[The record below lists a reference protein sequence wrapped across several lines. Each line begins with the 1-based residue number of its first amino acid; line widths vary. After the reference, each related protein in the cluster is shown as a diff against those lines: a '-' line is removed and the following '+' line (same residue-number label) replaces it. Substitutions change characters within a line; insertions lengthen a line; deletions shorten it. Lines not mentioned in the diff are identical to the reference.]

1 MLSLPPLRLGDRTT
15 CLPLSPLG
23 SIDLANL
30 WLSAGAGEWHKKW
43 ERLLVLEPALALW
56 TTLVGKFGRSP
67 INGDFAA
74 SGVDHHP
81 REPFV
86 LDLATLA
93 VACSNCL
100 LPAFQAAGELL
111 TIGSD
116 TAAICHGFDAAAWS
130 DGLWAVRAAR
140 RALRADLAGLAG
152 ESWIA
157 EWLGDAGEWLERA
170 QSAVAERDSTHS
182 SESTDSD
189 PAQPTNSA
197 DPSQCRRTV
206 EITASAEYLGRFA
219 GLRRGRWMGALPELP
234 ADLKSALL
242 ARWSLDTA
250 PVDLPALAKQLGE
263 AAERESRFHQD
274 LAREKLAALRDLA
287 YGASHE
293 INNPLANIAT
303 RAQGLM
309 RDERDAERRRGLSV
323 IASQA
328 MRAHTMIA
336 DMMLFAKP
344 PVLRCSR
351 ITLEDLPPR
360 IVEELGARAA
370 EQQTALH
377 CVPPLLAA
385 PLLAMPPLVAAPATA
400 TTSRDASPIIAMAD
414 REQLLVAL
422 RALVEN
428 SLEAL
433 GQGGRIEIGVVS
445 IDSQNCGFQVTD
457 NGPGIPV
464 EARSQLFNPYYSGR
478 EAGRGLGLGLCK
490 AWRIATDHGGRLTL
504 DERFAPGARF
514 VLELPRTV

>member
-1 MLSLPPLRLGDRTT
+1 
-15 CLPLSPLG
+15 
-23 SIDLANL
+23 
-30 WLSAGAGEWHKKW
+30 
-43 ERLLVLEPALALW
+43 
-56 TTLVGKFGRSP
+56 VGKFSRSP
-67 INGDFAA
+67 IDGDLAA
-74 SGVDHHP
+74 SGVDHHS
-81 REPFV
+81 RELFV
-86 LDLATLA
+86 FDLATLA

-100 LPAFQAAGELL
+100 LPAFQAAGELS

-116 TAAICHGFDAAAWS
+116 TAAICHGFDATAWS

-197 DPSQCRRTV
+197 DPSLCRRTV
-206 EITASAEYLGRFA
+206 EITASAESLRRFA
-219 GLRRGRWMGALPELP
+219 RLRRGRRMGALPELP

-242 ARWSLDTA
+242 ARWSLETA

-344 PVLRCSR
+344 PDLRCSR
-351 ITLEDLPPR
+351 ITLEDLPSR
-360 IVEELGARAA
+360 IVEELGPRAA

-385 PLLAMPPLVAAPATA
+385 PLLAVPLLAAPLLVAAPATA
-400 TTSRDASPIIAMAD
+400 TTSSDASPIIAMAD

-433 GQGGRIEIGVVS
+433 GQGGRIEIGVIS
-445 IDSQNCGFQVTD
+445 IDSQKCGFQVTD
-457 NGPGIPV
+457 NGPGIPAA
-464 EARSQLFNPYYSGR
+464 ARSQLFNPYYSGR

-490 AWRIATDHGGRLTL
+490 AWRIATDHGGRLML

-514 VLELPRTV
+514 VLELPRTD

>member
-1 MLSLPPLRLGDRTT
+1 
-15 CLPLSPLG
+15 
-23 SIDLANL
+23 
-30 WLSAGAGEWHKKW
+30 
-43 ERLLVLEPALALW
+43 
-56 TTLVGKFGRSP
+56 
-67 INGDFAA
+67 
-74 SGVDHHP
+74 
-81 REPFV
+81 
-86 LDLATLA
+86 
-93 VACSNCL
+93 
-100 LPAFQAAGELL
+100 
-111 TIGSD
+111 
-116 TAAICHGFDAAAWS
+116 
-130 DGLWAVRAAR
+130 
-140 RALRADLAGLAG
+140 
-152 ESWIA
+152 
-157 EWLGDAGEWLERA
+157 
-170 QSAVAERDSTHS
+170 
-182 SESTDSD
+182 
-189 PAQPTNSA
+189 
-197 DPSQCRRTV
+197 
-206 EITASAEYLGRFA
+206 
-219 GLRRGRWMGALPELP
+219 
-234 ADLKSALL
+234 
-242 ARWSLDTA
+242 
-250 PVDLPALAKQLGE
+250 
-263 AAERESRFHQD
+263 
-274 LAREKLAALRDLA
+274 
-287 YGASHE
+287 
-293 INNPLANIAT
+293 
-303 RAQGLM
+303 
-309 RDERDAERRRGLSV
+309 
-323 IASQA
+323 
-328 MRAHTMIA
+328 MIA